1 MPKRKPLID
10 EDGEVR
16 ELTLEDFKRFKP
28 ASEVLPRSLLKKL
41 ATLRGGPPKPIGG
54 RTATSRG
61 MTRMKTLDV
70 QARLEYAR
78 AGVAVLRAL
87 QIRDGKMRYNEF
99 GKAIGL
105 IADEDHWQAW
115 HRQQVDGILRLIAA
129 AEKQAGKNAGVA
141 PIEYS
146 RILNEKGVP
155 GAGIRKP
162 SRIAVG

>member
-1 MPKRKPLID
+1 MASRKPLTD

-16 ELTLEDFKRFKP
+16 ELTAEDFKHFRP
-28 ASEVLPRSLLKKL
+28 AAEVLSPSLLAMLGIRPHVSANEREPMVIEAK
-41 ATLRGGPPKPIGG
+41 T
-54 RTATSRG
+54 
-61 MTRMKTLDV
+61 KTLDV

-105 IADEDHWQAW
+105 VPDEEHWQAW

-129 AEKQAGKNAGVA
+129 AEKQAGTKTGLA
-141 PIEYS
+141 PIEFH
-146 RILNEKGVP
+146 RVINDKGVP
-155 GAGIRKP
+155 GAGIRKR